1 MMVTTPFTRL
11 ADCRVPIQQA
21 PMGSVST
28 PALAVAVAEAGGVGS
43 VTVTGMAPDGL
54 DKLPAGPAAR
64 TSGVLASNFLTGEIR
79 SWCAAQA
86 SCG

>member
-1 MMVTTPFTRL
+1 
-11 ADCRVPIQQA
+11 
-21 PMGSVST
+21 
-28 PALAVAVAEAGGVGS
+28 
-43 VTVTGMAPDGL
+43 MAPDGL

-79 SWCAAQA
+79 SWCAAAQA